1 MARRYVAA
9 SAAGLALGLSVVGCA
24 PATTEAGPTDT
35 AIAHASSDPTETT
48 AAPQAPVFS
57 GTINFERF
65 TGDNWAAM
73 DRVEKVD
80 ACNEEFFVPN
90 LPGDSVLTVTS
101 TALEIATVFAHR
113 LDLVNDLA
121 SDRSGALNGEAAK
134 SIVEC
139 LTSELTVNGVHVAR
153 DNLQSS
159 VYSVFSGTIE
169 GTKVVHIDPATIT
182 RHSDGL
188 FAAQTSDNLYYD
200 AFAIEV
206 HLNNGIGSGK
216 GSLVTEYYEWSP
228 SEYQYTIMLTSPID
242 DENVKSH
249 FGTKPPI
256 VVDPA
261 RADAPVADW

>member
-9 SAAGLALGLSVVGCA
+9 SAAGLVLVLSVAGCA
-24 PATTEAGPTDT
+24 PVTTEAGPTDT
-35 AIAHASSDPTETT
+35 ASGHASSDPTETT
-48 AAPQAPVFS
+48 MAPQAPVFS

-65 TGDNWAAM
+65 MGDAWASM

-90 LPGDSVLTVTS
+90 LPDDPALTVTS
-101 TALEIATVFAHR
+101 SPQEITKVFLNRELLLEGLARDTSDDRNLDAAQNIA
-113 LDLVNDLA
+113 
-121 SDRSGALNGEAAK
+121 
-134 SIVEC
+134 EC
-139 LTSELTVNGVHVAR
+139 LTTELTVNGSLQAR
-153 DNLQSS
+153 TNLRSWLSS
-159 VYSVFSGTIE
+159 IAGDPE
-169 GTKVVHIDPATIT
+169 GALGGFKMKPEGIT

-200 AFAIEV
+200 AYAIEGYLEDELGRV
-206 HLNNGIGSGK
+206 LRTH
-216 GSLVTEYYEWSP
+216 YYEWSP
-228 SEYQYTIMLTSPID
+228 AEYQFTLMLESPID